1 MRAAILLCSG
11 CILLASPGYSVPLKP
26 GNTDEAAVMQLE
38 AIGDRS
44 PEQWQGRQDYLY
56 DEDHQPGEET
66 VGPAGSARRGCKDE
80 PVRMRRSDGKTVVR
94 RLSRC

>member
-11 CILLASPGYSVPLKP
+11 CILLASPSYSVPIKP

-44 PEQWQGRQDYLY
+44 PEQWQGQQFLTTRITSD
-56 DEDHQPGEET
+56 
-66 VGPAGSARRGCKDE
+66 AKGSACRAAAAFEHVG
-80 PVRMRRSDGKTVVR
+80 VRSGMAPARW
-94 RLSRC
+94 L